1 MKTAISIT
9 TTSIT
14 NDKEHDAAI
23 NQLLVWEKD
32 NEGGKHEAQIEVL
45 AAAVM
50 QYEEAQ
56 GFTPAPP
63 STIAG
68 ILEVEMYKRRLNQRA
83 LAATLGITETRLSEI
98 LKGKRE
104 VNLDLARKLY
114 QKLNINPEAL
124 LTLPSHVKYLQGA

>member
-1 MKTAISIT
+1 MKAETNFITAIA
-9 TTSIT
+9 
-14 NDKEHDAAI
+14 NDQEHDAAI
-23 NQLLVWEKD
+23 HQLLLWEKD
-32 NEGGKHEAQIEVL
+32 NEGNKNEAKIEAL
-45 AAAVM
+45 AAAVT

-63 STIAG
+63 ATIAG

-83 LAATLGITETRLSEI
+83 LAATLDITETRLSEI

-114 QKLNINPEAL
+114 QKLNVNPEAL
-124 LTLPSHVKYLQGA
+124 LTLPSHVKYLQGAA